1 MFVVMGLYLS
11 RGDHVSRA
19 KRVSDETYN
28 IRRRAKR
35 AMQRAIKQ
43 GNTSLAQALQ
53 REIDKS
59 YMDKGTKTYQEGI
72 EQIKRNL
79 RGLVGQEGA
88 ARANRKLQRSNVAF
102 LSELRKAARGLP
114 SAVTERVGFQAQL
127 ETNVFFAATR
137 DMWEYVPGGNIKPL
151 ETVAGI
157 LGYDNL
163 ESAYRYIMGQ
173 QEEALMKIDVLSGAE
188 PVDNIMQPTELSFE
202 ERYQYAMSYVN
213 VLR

>member
-1 MFVVMGLYLS
+1 MA
-11 RGDHVSRA
+11 RA
-19 KRVSDETYN
+19 KRASDETYN

-43 GNTSLAQALQ
+43 GNTQFAQALQ

-59 YMDKGTKTYQEGI
+59 YMDKGTKQYRQGI
-72 EQIKRNL
+72 EQVKRNL
-79 RGLVGQEGA
+79 QGLVGQEGA
-88 ARANRKLQRSNVAF
+88 ARGNKKVQRSNTAF
-102 LSELRKAARGLP
+102 LAELRKAAKGLP
-114 SAVTERVGFQAQL
+114 SVVTTRTGFQATL

-137 DMWEYVPGGNIKPL
+137 DMWEYVPGGNERPL

-163 ESAYRYIMGQ
+163 EEAYRYIMSKQ
-173 QEEALMKIDVLSGAE
+173 DEALAKIDALSGAQ
-188 PVDNIMQPTELSFE
+188 PVDDITQPTELSFE

-213 VLR
+213 VMR

>member
-1 MFVVMGLYLS
+1 MA
-11 RGDHVSRA
+11 RA

-28 IRRRAKR
+28 IRRRARR

-43 GNTSLAQALQ
+43 GNTQLAQALQ

-59 YMDKGTKTYQEGI
+59 YMDKGTKQYRQGI
-72 EQIKRNL
+72 EQVKRNL
-79 RGLVGQEGA
+79 KGLVGQEGT
-88 ARANRKLQRSNVAF
+88 ARGNKKVQRSNTAF
-102 LSELRKAARGLP
+102 LAELRKAAKGLP
-114 SAVTERVGFQAQL
+114 SAVTTRTGFQATL

-137 DMWEYVPGGNIKPL
+137 DMWEYVPGGNERPL

-163 ESAYRYIMGQ
+163 EEAYRYIMSKQ
-173 QEEALMKIDVLSGAE
+173 DEALAKIDALSGAQ
-188 PVDNIMQPTELSFE
+188 PVDDITQPTELSFE

-213 VLR
+213 VMR

>member
-1 MFVVMGLYLS
+1 MA
-11 RGDHVSRA
+11 RA
-19 KRVSDETYN
+19 KRASDETYN

-43 GNTSLAQALQ
+43 GNTQLAQALQ

-59 YMDKGTKTYQEGI
+59 YMDRGTKQYRQGI
-72 EQIKRNL
+72 EQVKRNL
-79 RGLVGQEGA
+79 KGLVGQEGT
-88 ARANRKLQRSNVAF
+88 ARGNKKVKRSNTAF
-102 LSELRKAARGLP
+102 LAELRKAAKGLP
-114 SAVTERVGFQAQL
+114 SAVTTRTGFQATL

-137 DMWEYVPGGNIKPL
+137 DMWEYVPGGNKRPL

-163 ESAYRYIMGQ
+163 EEAYRYIMSKQ
-173 QEEALMKIDVLSGAE
+173 DEALAKIDALSGAQ
-188 PVDNIMQPTELSFE
+188 PVDDITQPTELSFE

-213 VLR
+213 VMR

>member
-1 MFVVMGLYLS
+1 MA
-11 RGDHVSRA
+11 RA
-19 KRVSDETYN
+19 KRASDETYN

-43 GNTSLAQALQ
+43 GNTQFAQALQ

-59 YMDKGTKTYQEGI
+59 YMDKGTKQYRQGI
-72 EQIKRNL
+72 EQVKRNL
-79 RGLVGQEGA
+79 KGLVGQEGT
-88 ARANRKLQRSNVAF
+88 ARGNKKVQRSNTAF
-102 LSELRKAARGLP
+102 LAELRKAAKGLP
-114 SAVTERVGFQAQL
+114 SAVTTRTGFQATL

-137 DMWEYVPGGNIKPL
+137 DMWEYVPGGNERPL

-163 ESAYRYIMGQ
+163 EEAYRYIMSKQ
-173 QEEALMKIDVLSGAE
+173 DEALAKIDALSGAQ
-188 PVDNIMQPTELSFE
+188 PVDDITQPTELSFE

-213 VLR
+213 VMR